1 MDTSKCE
8 LIYSQIANMLNEI
21 IPVEW
26 SKILLYAEVE
36 PGVVDIYYCFYER
49 DCGTLVQYEEI
60 KKKYKVDDTALSLKQ
75 LKLAKIV
82 YSLNNEFSKINKNR
96 WTSMT
101 FILEYSGK
109 FHIDFG
115 YENLSDSNNL
125 DRRKQWKKK
134 YLV

>member
-60 KKKYKVDDTALSLKQ
+60 KRNI
-75 LKLAKIV
+75 KLMIQ
-82 YSLNNEFSKINKNR
+82 
-96 WTSMT
+96 
-101 FILEYSGK
+101 
-109 FHIDFG
+109 H
-115 YENLSDSNNL
+115 
-125 DRRKQWKKK
+125 
-134 YLV
+134 